1 MSWES
6 SSKSVLRRSV
16 VPRPVP
22 SAEEADLTTN
32 LDPAESHFSWQK
44 RSFVVKP
51 DFQLW
56 QIWNWKHELNKKVQQ
71 DMIRY
76 VPFCLQSWVSFLLH
90 VASPRM
96 LTNCE
101 TGEEPAEASLQITN
115 IEYVTYIC
123 HLYLASLISLITTV
137 IIVIRIIDKCMY
149 DIWYTYC
156 KIYYMIF
163 INIYINIFIWIHRRI
178 STFFLAQN
186 WDSSWFCQLRSGTR
200 IHSQLLRPCCHLGSL
215 MMRCICASAPFLTD
229 LHWDPL
235 DPSWNVSTWRLW
247 CSKFTARPTEVMQ
260 YAKVNEKPSCQLTWK
275 LRSNSANIF
284 NKIRFTRREV
294 FSVGLSDLRSCKNQ
308 AATKDIG
315 SAESS
320 PWRKQD
326 QLGRHRQ
333 KLNLLEVPLFEISF
347 GWARQVRVLTTIPM
361 VL

>member
-163 INIYINIFIWIHRRI
+163 INIYIYIYMNTSTYIDIFPG
-178 STFFLAQN
+178 SK
-186 WDSSWFCQLRSGTR
+186 LRFILILS
-200 IHSQLLRPCCHLGSL
+200 
-215 MMRCICASAPFLTD
+215 
-229 LHWDPL
+229 
-235 DPSWNVSTWRLW
+235 
-247 CSKFTARPTEVMQ
+247 TEV
-260 YAKVNEKPSCQLTWK
+260 WH
-275 LRSNSANIF
+275 
-284 NKIRFTRREV
+284 
-294 FSVGLSDLRSCKNQ
+294 
-308 AATKDIG
+308 
-315 SAESS
+315 
-320 PWRKQD
+320 QD
-326 QLGRHRQ
+326 
-333 KLNLLEVPLFEISF
+333 P
-347 GWARQVRVLTTIPM
+347 
-361 VL
+361 

>member
-6 SSKSVLRRSV
+6 SSKSVLRGTETTET
-16 VPRPVP
+16 
-22 SAEEADLTTN
+22 SAKCRGSRFDN
-32 LDPAESHFSWQK
+32 KPGPIWQSHFSWQK

-101 TGEEPAEASLQITN
+101 TGEEPAEASIQITN

-156 KIYYMIF
+156 KIYYMIC
-163 INIYINIFIWIHRRI
+163 INKYIYI
-178 STFFLAQN
+178 SL
-186 WDSSWFCQLRSGTR
+186 SPSP
-200 IHSQLLRPCCHLGSL
+200 SQWVQPVADGEPRP
-215 MMRCICASAPFLTD
+215 
-229 LHWDPL
+229 
-235 DPSWNVSTWRLW
+235 
-247 CSKFTARPTEVMQ
+247 E
-260 YAKVNEKPSCQLTWK
+260 
-275 LRSNSANIF
+275 
-284 NKIRFTRREV
+284 TRRN
-294 FSVGLSDLRSCKNQ
+294 K
-308 AATKDIG
+308 
-315 SAESS
+315 SA
-320 PWRKQD
+320 
-326 QLGRHRQ
+326 G
-333 KLNLLEVPLFEISF
+333 
-347 GWARQVRVLTTIPM
+347 
-361 VL
+361 

>member
-1 MSWES
+1 MINGIRT
-6 SSKSVLRRSV
+6 VRYI
-16 VPRPVP
+16 
-22 SAEEADLTTN
+22 
-32 LDPAESHFSWQK
+32 
-44 RSFVVKP
+44 
-51 DFQLW
+51 
-56 QIWNWKHELNKKVQQ
+56 IW
-71 DMIRY
+71 
-76 VPFCLQSWVSFLLH
+76 
-90 VASPRM
+90 
-96 LTNCE
+96 
-101 TGEEPAEASLQITN
+101 
-115 IEYVTYIC
+115 
-123 HLYLASLISLITTV
+123 
-137 IIVIRIIDKCMY
+137 
-149 DIWYTYC
+149 
-156 KIYYMIF
+156 
-163 INIYINIFIWIHRRI
+163 FIWIHRRI

-275 LRSNSANIF
+275 LEKKQFRQHVQQNTLHKASL
-284 NKIRFTRREV
+284 K
-294 FSVGLSDLRSCKNQ
+294 SDLRSCKNQ

-333 KLNLLEVPLFEISF
+333 TLNLLEVPLFEISF